1 MIKEITRPNGNV
13 YMTVY
18 TDSEV
23 VEFRN
28 FTSRGIT
35 VRFDAKILD
44 QLVPFLT
51 EANFWRKAQND

>member
-18 TDSEV
+18 TDGDI